1 MLSISGLSAYY
12 GKIEA
17 IRNISMEVVQKEVV
31 TILGANGAGK
41 TTILKSILGVIR
53 RKTGQINF
61 KSQSIDTLRPES
73 IVRLGISMVPEGR
86 RIFPEFTVL
95 ENLQIGA
102 YSQRGRKIGENLSRI
117 FEIFPILQ
125 EKTQQKG
132 ITLSGGQQQMLA
144 IGRALMAKPELLLL
158 DEPSLGLAPMMIR
171 EVFALIKAI
180 NDQGT
185 TILLVEQNVEQALAI
200 SNSAYIME
208 NGNIVSR
215 GNPTELLA
223 DDNIRKS
230 YLGF

>member
-1 MLSISGLSAYY
+1 MLRISGLSAYY

-17 IRNISMEVVQKEVV
+17 IRKISMEVVHKEVA

-53 RKTGQINF
+53 RKTGQIDF
-61 KSQSIDTLRPES
+61 KSQSIGTLRPES

-102 YSQRGRKIGENLSRI
+102 YSLRGRKIGENLSRI
-117 FEIFPILQ
+117 FDIFPILH
-125 EKTQQKG
+125 ERTQQKG

-180 NDQGT
+180 NDKGT

-215 GNPTELLA
+215 GNPKELLA